1 MNLLLSLLY
10 LFLCTEVTAFHN
22 YPYSKIHKSILQ
34 TQNTSNDNKYTQ
46 TSSHIQIQSSLER
59 LYTNII
65 LRTSSDDNNDK
76 YDIFNEK
83 LDETILRINFSYEYN
98 NEDEDNGSSALSA
111 VQEYTR
117 SFPFAAILP
126 VQPLTYLPVKIDTS
140 ASRSLVVPTDSNI
153 GLKVTFL
160 RKKTAE
166 KGSQDGGILFSSC
179 LVSEEDMDEDGE
191 MDNYK
196 KKVQLTAWRLTE
208 GQTVSKYFS
217 EKQLVLAFV
226 KGLSEGKGKELLD
239 NGNVELESVFHL
251 WM

>member
-1 MNLLLSLLY
+1 MNTLLLLILHLY
-10 LFLCTEVTAFHN
+10 ICPEVTAFQN
-22 YPYSKIHKSILQ
+22 YPHSKIHNSIQ
-34 TQNTSNDNKYTQ
+34 RNTSNEKYTQ
-46 TSSHIQIQSSLER
+46 KTTHVQIQSSTER
-59 LYTNII
+59 YNTNII
-65 LRTSSDDNNDK
+65 LRSTSDDNNDTFGV
-76 YDIFNEK
+76 FNEE
-83 LDETILRINFSYEYN
+83 LDETILRINFSYQHN
-98 NEDEDNGSSALSA
+98 SDEDDDKGSAALSA
-111 VQEYTR
+111 IQDYTR
-117 SFPFAAILP
+117 SFPFAAVLP

-140 ASRSLVVPTDSNI
+140 ASRSLVVPTDSNV

-179 LVSEEDMDEDGE
+179 LVSEEDMDEGFE

-196 KKVQLTAWRLTE
+196 KNVQLTAWRLTE

-217 EKQLVLAFV
+217 EKQIVLAFV

-239 NGNVELESVFHL
+239 KGNVELESVFHL

>member
-1 MNLLLSLLY
+1 M
-10 LFLCTEVTAFHN
+10 
-22 YPYSKIHKSILQ
+22 
-34 TQNTSNDNKYTQ
+34 
-46 TSSHIQIQSSLER
+46 
-59 LYTNII
+59 YTNII

-76 YDIFNEK
+76 LDVFNEK

-98 NEDEDNGSSALSA
+98 KDDDDDKGGSSALSA
-111 VQEYTR
+111 VQDYTR
-117 SFPFAAILP
+117 SFPFAAVLP
-126 VQPLTYLPVKIDTS
+126 VQPLTYLPVKIDAS

-166 KGSQDGGILFSSC
+166 KGSQDGGMLFSSC

-191 MDNYK
+191 MENYK

-217 EKQLVLAFV
+217 EKQIVLAFV

-239 NGNVELESVFHL
+239 KGNVELESVFHL

>member
-10 LFLCTEVTAFHN
+10 LFLCTEVIAFQI
-22 YPYSKIHKSILQ
+22 YPYSKIHKSIQ
-34 TQNTSNDNKYTQ
+34 RNTSNDNKFEQ
-46 TSSHIQIQSSLER
+46 TSSHLIQCSTAER
-59 LYTNII
+59 YTNII

-76 YDIFNEK
+76 YDVFNED
-83 LDETILRINFSYEYN
+83 LDETILRINFSYEHN
-98 NEDEDNGSSALSA
+98 NDDDDDKGGSAALSA
-111 VQEYTR
+111 VQEYTK
-117 SFPFAAILP
+117 SFPFAAVLP

-217 EKQLVLAFV
+217 EKQIVLAFV

-239 NGNVELESVFHL
+239 KGNVELESVFHL

>member
-1 MNLLLSLLY
+1 MNLLLSILY
-10 LFLCTEVTAFHN
+10 LFIYSEVAAF
-22 YPYSKIHKSILQ
+22 
-34 TQNTSNDNKYTQ
+34 
-46 TSSHIQIQSSLER
+46 QSSIPR
-59 LYTNII
+59 YTKII
-65 LRTSSDDNNDK
+65 LRTSSDDNDK
-76 YDIFNEK
+76 YDVFNEK
-83 LDETILRINFSYEYN
+83 LDETILRINFSYEHN
-98 NEDEDNGSSALSA
+98 NDDDKGSAALSA
-111 VQEYTR
+111 IQYYTK
-117 SFPFAAILP
+117 SFPFAAVLP

-140 ASRSLVVPTDSNI
+140 ASRSLVVPTDSNV

-191 MDNYK
+191 MENYK

-217 EKQLVLAFV
+217 EKQIVLAFV
-226 KGLSEGKGKELLD
+226 KGLSEGKGKELLEKGD
-239 NGNVELESVFHL
+239 VELESVFHL

>member
-10 LFLCTEVTAFHN
+10 LFLCTEVIAFQN
-22 YPYSKIHKSILQ
+22 YPYSKIHKSIQ
-34 TQNTSNDNKYTQ
+34 RNTSNDNKYKQ
-46 TSSHIQIQSSLER
+46 TSSHIQIQCSTTER
-59 LYTNII
+59 YTNII
-65 LRTSSDDNNDK
+65 LRTSADDNDNFDV
-76 YDIFNEK
+76 FNED
-83 LDETILRINFSYEYN
+83 LDETILRINFSYEHN
-98 NEDEDNGSSALSA
+98 NDEDDDKGGSAALSSI
-111 VQEYTR
+111 QDYTR
-117 SFPFAAILP
+117 SFPFAAVLP

-217 EKQLVLAFV
+217 EKQIVLAFV
-226 KGLSEGKGKELLD
+226 KGLIEGKGKELLD
-239 NGNVELESVFHL
+239 KGGVELESVFHL